1 MDQVRSLT
9 QAYSQA
15 PWRKQM
21 QWIGLFLL
29 FLVFSALVAGIYLSV
44 TARAATVG
52 REILLLQGEIERLE
66 LENADLDT
74 RVATLNSSTI
84 MEERALAMGFQPIQ
98 RDQTLFIVVPGYV
111 QPDHVTLAPPPAPVT
126 VVAAALPPDFTQ
138 SLIDWLRQR
147 VSLPSL
153 SLLEVDR

>member
-1 MDQVRSLT
+1 
-9 QAYSQA
+9 
-15 PWRKQM
+15 
-21 QWIGLFLL
+21 
-29 FLVFSALVAGIYLSV
+29 
-44 TARAATVG
+44 
-52 REILLLQGEIERLE
+52 
-66 LENADLDT
+66 
-74 RVATLNSSTI
+74 
-84 MEERALAMGFQPIQ
+84 MEGRALAMGFQPIQ
-98 RDQTLFIVVPGYV
+98 RDQTLFLVVPGYV